1 MDHTNVSRERWHDH
15 WLFLTHFRKSPRT
28 VGAIAPSS
36 QRLARAML
44 DGLSLEP
51 GVRLVELGP
60 GTGAVTG
67 EIARRLPE
75 NAACLA
81 IDVDPVFSSR
91 VGCAMAAN
99 RLGLRPGRTAGRDR
113 PRAQPLTRRSHR
125 FRPPVCKPACG
136 ECSRDRRG
144 DRLVAAS
151 GRQLYH
157 VSVRPRVRVPFGS
170 ERPADLDA
178 GDGVSAR
185 PRARPREPAPGPGAP
200 LAQA

>member
-1 MDHTNVSRERWHDH
+1 MDYTNVSRERWHDH

-44 DGLSLEP
+44 DGFSLEP

-91 VGCAMAAN
+91 VGARWPRIASVCDRAE
-99 RLGLRPGRTAGRDR
+99 RLAEIARERNLLPVDHIVSGLPFASLPASSARAIVEAHGGTRRRVGQDCPLDRSEGGDVIARRRQAEAQGQRGR
-113 PRAQPLTRRSHR
+113 RAQHVAG
-125 FRPPVCKPACG
+125 PPG
-136 ECSRDRRG
+136 
-144 DRLVAAS
+144 
-151 GRQLYH
+151 
-157 VSVRPRVRVPFGS
+157 
-170 ERPADLDA
+170 
-178 GDGVSAR
+178 
-185 PRARPREPAPGPGAP
+185 
-200 LAQA
+200 